1 MIKISVMSI
10 LMFQYTLVDC
20 ISTTP
25 IGIIGNKAV
34 ILEGKSRAAEAALYC
49 EVRHKCF

>member
-1 MIKISVMSI
+1 MIKSSVVSI
-10 LMFQYTLVDC
+10 LMFQYAPVDC

-34 ILEGKSRAAEAALYC
+34 ILEGKKQGGGSGAVLRGTA
-49 EVRHKCF
+49 